1 MLYFDKF
8 AVQVI
13 YTLAIAQLKTNNQ
26 KNMDRNELKLNEVK
40 NQDNKGI
47 GIISYFTW
55 IGLLVAFIL
64 NREKNDPF
72 VKFHIRQNLGL
83 FVLGLVAGLLHYIPA
98 VGGIVAYVAF
108 TALFIFW
115 VIGLIGAINGK
126 EKEVPF
132 IGNMFQD
139 WFKGI

>member
-1 MLYFDKF
+1 
-8 AVQVI
+8 
-13 YTLAIAQLKTNNQ
+13 
-26 KNMDRNELKLNEVK
+26 MDRNELKLNEVK

-47 GIISYFTW
+47 GIISYLTW

-83 FVLGLVAGLLHYIPA
+83 FVLGLVAGVLHYIPA
-98 VGGIVAYVAF
+98 AGGIVAYVAF

-126 EKEVPF
+126 EKEVPL

>member
-1 MLYFDKF
+1 
-8 AVQVI
+8 
-13 YTLAIAQLKTNNQ
+13 
-26 KNMDRNELKLNEVK
+26 MDRNELKLNEVK

-47 GIISYFTW
+47 GIISYLTW
-55 IGLLVAFIL
+55 IGLLLAFIL

-83 FVLGLVAGLLHYIPA
+83 FVLGLVAGVLHYIPA

-115 VIGLIGAINGK
+115 VIGLIAAINGK
-126 EKEVPF
+126 EKEVPI

>member
-1 MLYFDKF
+1 
-8 AVQVI
+8 
-13 YTLAIAQLKTNNQ
+13 
-26 KNMDRNELKLNEVK
+26 MDRNELKLNEVK

-64 NREKNDPF
+64 NREKTVPF
-72 VKFHIRQNLGL
+72 VNFHICRNLGL
-83 FVLGLVAGLLHYIPA
+83 FVLGLVAGVLHYIPA

-115 VIGLIGAINGK
+115 VIGLIAAINGK

-139 WFKGI
+139 WFKVI

>member
-1 MLYFDKF
+1 MDK
-8 AVQVI
+8 
-13 YTLAIAQLKTNNQ
+13 N
-26 KNMDRNELKLNEVK
+26 DLKLNEVK
-40 NQDNKGI
+40 IQDNKGI
-47 GIISYFTW
+47 GIISYLTW

-64 NREKNDPF
+64 NRERNDPF

-83 FVLGLVAGLLHYIPA
+83 FILGLVAGVLHYIPG

-126 EKEVPF
+126 ENAVPVV
-132 IGNMFQD
+132 GSMFQE
-139 WFKGI
+139 WFKGF